1 MLAGHPQTR
10 APQKGVTA
18 KLVPTVYLQLDGFR
32 KKKMSNSLNLNANLE
47 PGKIFQIQESF
58 KTKNKKKGGGVR
70 RGMVTQQDF
79 LRRNLSFQELE
90 RLSVPAPNLRG
101 S

>member
-1 MLAGHPQTR
+1 MSLTCSPRAPDPVLAGHPQTR

-32 KKKMSNSLNLNANLE
+32 KKKMSNSLNLDANLE

-58 KTKNKKKGGGVR
+58 KNKKKRGGGYGGAWPR
-70 RGMVTQQDF
+70 S
-79 LRRNLSFQELE
+79 NIS
-90 RLSVPAPNLRG
+90 
-101 S
+101 